1 MKNYLMTINFIII
14 SALAILSGRIKAEAA
29 TSNAISKADR
39 EAIAGYI
46 SRNYGRSYKIQVRQ
60 AGTIS
65 TTVLEHRAGK
75 RIIYIEVFQTRAT
88 SKHSG
93 RCTTAGRYHDCYFR
107 YPHTAKR
114 GEKVKVYLIYNPD
127 TNHTDDI
134 AAVVSGGM
142 IRE

>member
-14 SALAILSGRIKAEAA
+14 VSLAILSGRIKAEAA
-29 TSNAISKADR
+29 TSNAISRADR
-39 EAIAGYI
+39 QAIAGYV
-46 SRNYGRSYKIQVRQ
+46 SRSYDRSYKIQVRQ

-65 TTVLEHRAGK
+65 AEALESREGK
-75 RIIYIEVFQTRAT
+75 HVIYIEVFQTRAT

-114 GEKVKVYLIYNPD
+114 GEIVKVYLIYNPD

>member
-1 MKNYLMTINFIII
+1 MKKYPMTINFIII
-14 SALAILSGRIKAEAA
+14 VVLAIISGRIKAEAA
-29 TSNAISKADR
+29 TSNAISQADR
-39 EAIAGYI
+39 EAIAGYV
-46 SRNYGRSYKIQVRQ
+46 SRNYDRSYKIKVRQ
-60 AGTIS
+60 AGSIS
-65 TTVLEHRAGK
+65 TTALEHRAEK
-75 RIIYIEVFQTRAT
+75 HVIYIEVFQTRAT

-127 TNHTDDI
+127 TNYTDDVV
-134 AAVVSGGM
+134 AVVSGGS